1 MAHLSHD
8 CLVDCPRARHTIAH
22 TYSSG
27 VASRTPR
34 PRIASLPSSSLAHVL
49 SWSLSREYTYL
60 RARLHAFA
68 CAAPALWTTTSSYWS
83 TTPPTPPLA
92 PTSSCGARAS
102 SVSNPLTMRAC
113 FGLQKPVCRQKY
125 VRDARPFTCCKL
137 NSCTSCCTCAS
148 TLVLFDTTLP
158 CKANIPPSV
167 RSMNGT

>member
-102 SVSNPLTMRAC
+102 SVSNPLTMC
-113 FGLQKPVCRQKY
+113 TSGLV
-125 VRDARPFTCCKL
+125 VRDELDR
-137 NSCTSCCTCAS
+137 SRRGRRS
-148 TLVLFDTTLP
+148 TLSSGLEVTLLGRTALTVVHVTNVTTSG
-158 CKANIPPSV
+158 CA
-167 RSMNGT
+167 